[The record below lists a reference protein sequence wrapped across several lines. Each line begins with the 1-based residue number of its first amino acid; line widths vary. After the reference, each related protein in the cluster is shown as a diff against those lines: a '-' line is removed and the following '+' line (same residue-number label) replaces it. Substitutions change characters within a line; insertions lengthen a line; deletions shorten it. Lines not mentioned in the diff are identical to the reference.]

1 MPNLYRALASQRV
14 NGEEK
19 KHHRDDRRTPQ
30 NVPYVVDNLWEWA
43 RPYGMPSRRG
53 CAYASPTPE
62 LARENAGNGP
72 LDVFQLVEIAP
83 DSILV
88 QIPPSDAKRHSDI
101 EPDKGNGKP
110 GLRIILLELL
120 KKHYF
125 RKSQGLAADQEL
137 SDEQKAELRGAV
149 GWAGLPFAIK
159 MEAAPLF
166 LPAVNPDELNSLL
179 GPGGPLESI
188 ATELKNAVGI
198 WKEAKLV
205 DLTAAEL
212 PYPDGEVFYSTATKL
227 NKVLIP
233 LAGGPCADL

>member
-1 MPNLYRALASQRV
+1 MPSLYRALSSQRTS
-14 NGEEK
+14 GEEK

-43 RPYGMPSRRG
+43 RPDGMPSRRG

-72 LDVFQLVEIAP
+72 LDVFQLVDIAP

-101 EPDKGNGKP
+101 ESDKDKKKL
-110 GLRIILLELL
+110 GLRSILLELL
-120 KKHYF
+120 KEHYF
-125 RKSQGLAADQEL
+125 KKDQGMPADQKL
-137 SDEQKAELRGAV
+137 NDEQKIELRDAV
-149 GWAGLPFAIK
+149 GWAGLPFATK

-166 LPAVNPDELNSLL
+166 LPAVNPDELQALL

-188 ATELKNAVGI
+188 ASKLKGAVGI

-205 DLTAAEL
+205 NLAASEL
-212 PYPDGEVFYSTATKL
+212 PYPDGEVFYSADTKL
-227 NKVLIP
+227 KKVLVP
-233 LAGGPCADL
+233 MDVAL